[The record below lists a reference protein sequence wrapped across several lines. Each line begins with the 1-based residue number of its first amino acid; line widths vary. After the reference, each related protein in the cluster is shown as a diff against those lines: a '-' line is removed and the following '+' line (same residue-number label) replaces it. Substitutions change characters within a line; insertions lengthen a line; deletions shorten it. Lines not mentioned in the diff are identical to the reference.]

1 MKKRFPVKTKSQ
13 FFDVIELKSGVFTVQ
28 LHQSAFA
35 GANNG
40 FIQLDEE
47 IVLFDTFSNPKVTQ
61 ILLHEIKKL
70 LGDYPSLV
78 VNSHFHTD
86 HILGNGI
93 IPPMIPI
100 LSGAITRT
108 KIQEG
113 TLPRIMGWQKEA
125 KQQIRDIKKKI
136 QYEQNLEVKLELQAD
151 LEFYLFI
158 ISPSFKFR
166 LPNFLISNNLTIYG
180 KDRRIIV
187 HNVGKCHSPEDIY
200 AYLPEDKICFIGDLI
215 FNNLEEIDIK
225 NAVMPFSCDPQHHLE
240 ILEGLLDLPIDII
253 VPGHGPITNKDGI
266 KKNINF
272 INANLL

>member
-151 LEFYLFI
+151 LEFYLF
-158 ISPSFKFR
+158 
-166 LPNFLISNNLTIYG
+166 SN
-180 KDRRIIV
+180 
-187 HNVGKCHSPEDIY
+187 HSY
-200 AYLPEDKICFIGDLI
+200 
-215 FNNLEEIDIK
+215 
-225 NAVMPFSCDPQHHLE
+225 
-240 ILEGLLDLPIDII
+240 
-253 VPGHGPITNKDGI
+253 
-266 KKNINF
+266 
-272 INANLL
+272 